1 MRRKVIIL
9 GATGSVGTTA
19 LNALASFEREFEVV
33 ALSAYSNAKKLVDL
47 ANKFNCKNIA
57 LNKNYS
63 EISFDGTLY
72 KKREG
77 LVKMIE
83 DVEADIVLNAISG
96 SNGIVPSYV
105 TLSSGKNLAI
115 SNKESMVAPGRILI
129 KLAESKGVKIIPVD
143 SEHSTLWALLN
154 AFKDRVDTLV
164 LTGSGGPFKDL
175 DASKFKDVTVEQALK
190 HPTWSMGPKISI
202 DSATYA
208 NKGLEVIEA
217 VNLFDYSP
225 EKVEVVIHPQS
236 IVHSL
241 VRLTDGSLF
250 AQLSPPDMTL
260 PVMNALKEKSV
271 VLENL
276 VKKLDFTN
284 LNLNFSKPDYEKFP
298 LLKLAFQCAKE
309 GQASSIVYN
318 GANEVAVEA
327 FVQNMI
333 KFNDI
338 PTVVSKALDKQY
350 PTTINSIDEVLEIN
364 RLSHSIGWEI
374 VKELN

>member
-83 DVEADIVLNAISG
+83 NVEADIVLNAISG

-129 KLAESKGVKIIPVD
+129 NLAESKGVKIIPVD

-164 LTGSGGPFKDL
+164 LTGSGGPFRDL

-217 VNLFDYSP
+217 VNLFNYPP

-364 RLSHSIGWEI
+364 RLSHSIGWSI
-374 VKELN
+374 VKELS

>member
-83 DVEADIVLNAISG
+83 NVEADIVLNAISG

-364 RLSHSIGWEI
+364 RLSHSIGWSI
-374 VKELN
+374 VKELS

>member
-364 RLSHSIGWEI
+364 RLSHSIGWSI
-374 VKELN
+374 VKELS

>member
-83 DVEADIVLNAISG
+83 NVEADIVLNAISG

-374 VKELN
+374 VKELS

>member
-19 LNALASFEREFEVV
+19 LNALASFEDEFEVV

-57 LNKNYS
+57 LNKNYA

-83 DVEADIVLNAISG
+83 DVDADIVLNAISG

-175 DASKFKDVTVEQALK
+175 DASKFKDVTVQQALK

-217 VNLFDYSP
+217 VNLFNYPP

-260 PVMNALKEKSV
+260 PVMNALKEKKV
-271 VLENL
+271 VLKNL
-276 VKKLDFTN
+276 VRKLDFTN

-298 LLKLAFQCAKE
+298 LLKIAFQCAKE

-338 PTVVSKALDKQY
+338 PTVVAKALDKQY

-364 RLSHSIGWEI
+364 RLSHSIGWQI
-374 VKELN
+374 VKELS

>member
-115 SNKESMVAPGRILI
+115 SNKESMVAPE
-129 KLAESKGVKIIPVD
+129 ES
-143 SEHSTLWALLN
+143 LLN
-154 AFKDRVDTLV
+154 
-164 LTGSGGPFKDL
+164 
-175 DASKFKDVTVEQALK
+175 
-190 HPTWSMGPKISI
+190 
-202 DSATYA
+202 
-208 NKGLEVIEA
+208 
-217 VNLFDYSP
+217 
-225 EKVEVVIHPQS
+225 
-236 IVHSL
+236 
-241 VRLTDGSLF
+241 
-250 AQLSPPDMTL
+250 
-260 PVMNALKEKSV
+260 
-271 VLENL
+271 
-276 VKKLDFTN
+276 
-284 LNLNFSKPDYEKFP
+284 
-298 LLKLAFQCAKE
+298 
-309 GQASSIVYN
+309 
-318 GANEVAVEA
+318 
-327 FVQNMI
+327 
-333 KFNDI
+333 
-338 PTVVSKALDKQY
+338 
-350 PTTINSIDEVLEIN
+350 
-364 RLSHSIGWEI
+364 
-374 VKELN
+374 